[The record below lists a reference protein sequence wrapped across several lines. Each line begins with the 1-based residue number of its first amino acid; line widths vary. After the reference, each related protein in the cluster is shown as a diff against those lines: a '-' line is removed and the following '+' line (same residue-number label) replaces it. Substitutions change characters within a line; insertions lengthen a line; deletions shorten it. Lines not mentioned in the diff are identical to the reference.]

1 MSTPGTESQHE
12 FDAYRDSYS
21 NEIDKS
27 LAFSGQSQDFFT
39 KVKADYILDILEQE
53 FKNTGS
59 QPLNLLD
66 VGCGHGLI
74 HPYLKNQER
83 VSINIT
89 GIDVAASVIDLA
101 RQNNAGITYDTYD
114 GTILPYADNSFSFA
128 YAICVMHHVPPAQWG
143 AFLREMKR
151 VVKPGGLIAIF
162 EHNPL
167 NPLTRKIVNNCSL
180 DENAVLL
187 RAGFLEN
194 LFQKI
199 GLTRTEKK
207 FILFTPFNNSFFR
220 MLDKKLGW
228 LPLGAQY
235 YILGR
240 IS

>member
-1 MSTPGTESQHE
+1 
-12 FDAYRDSYS
+12 
-21 NEIDKS
+21 
-27 LAFSGQSQDFFT
+27 
-39 KVKADYILDILEQE
+39 
-53 FKNTGS
+53 
-59 QPLNLLD
+59 
-66 VGCGHGLI
+66 
-74 HPYLKNQER
+74 
-83 VSINIT
+83 
-89 GIDVAASVIDLA
+89 
-101 RQNNAGITYDTYD
+101 
-114 GTILPYADNSFSFA
+114 
-128 YAICVMHHVPPAQWG
+128 
-143 AFLREMKR
+143 
-151 VVKPGGLIAIF
+151 
-162 EHNPL
+162 
-167 NPLTRKIVNNCSL
+167 L